1 MGERERGTPTWE
13 LVVRRV
19 RIVNPFRDGMV
30 TDFPAFGIGE
40 RNSTFAQDLV
50 APEGVSR
57 QRKGWEYVD
66 SGGVSTPLVFDVSV
80 FDGADVFTGD
90 AQVAATN
97 LNGIFRNK
105 FILSGFTRTVVTGAN
120 GNAYVHRTADS
131 GIAVATV
138 ATAAL
143 PRCVYNDELIICSQ
157 DGTTGIKRYS
167 GALFNTDTV
176 VTATRYVAGRSTA
189 EATTGLYAAQI
200 IPGSYVPLSQTTG
213 TNRGPLSSVRVL
225 ENINTTTLSLEGV
238 KATLTTAPS
247 SSSGATGSG
256 TAFPCVNVYSAGT
269 GTFTANTFVG
279 SGTKWSGG
287 GWGTVTSSDAL
298 LALRPTGT
306 TNAHLIA
313 SVTNATTLALTAT
326 DKTDTDINYA
336 ILRGCP
342 FKDAAAHKGS
352 FWGTGVAQYPNNVY
366 VGPPGWNLSFPPG
379 FVLPYDP
386 TVLPGSTNANDFLMD
401 SIAVPSA
408 YDGDLNVAILAS
420 PNPLLVLKRSAA
432 YGIFGSFPNFSVN
445 KIADGMGCID
455 IRSAISGPSGQFW
468 AGEDGIYAYVG
479 GRIIDLT
486 DGKINREWR
495 ALTRSFDYGVLDY
508 CTIGEVYDHLLVSIV
523 TSSGATNRCY
533 VYDLR
538 NKAWISRFTNHKA
551 RAFFSAPVSGE
562 RREAYWVGDSQQ
574 GRIMRSSTTLNAA
587 GIAKDADAT
596 SPRMQAWTGE
606 GLDADG
612 IVDSDSRMLDLSV
625 STNVFDVGAA
635 GATKLGVSVVT
646 GGSLEA
652 EASATKTLPDISSD
666 TVNAVDRTRYRTV
679 NTKGR
684 RHQVRV
690 DVNTLGT
697 DDPDTKV
704 EIHEIDVTFRGRRDR
719 S

>member
-13 LVVRRV
+13 LVVKRV

-40 RNSTFAQDLV
+40 RNSVFAQDLV
-50 APEGVSR
+50 APEGIAR

-66 SGGVSTPLVFDVSV
+66 SGGASTPLAFDVSV
-80 FDGADVFTGD
+80 FDGLDVFTGD
-90 AQVAATN
+90 ALVAATN

-176 VTATRYVAGRSTA
+176 VTVAGYTAGRSTMT
-189 EATTGLYAAQI
+189 ATTGLYAAQI
-200 IPGSYVPLSQTTG
+200 IPGSYVALSSTAG
-213 TNRGPLSSVRVL
+213 ANRGPLSSVRVL
-225 ENINTTTLSLEGV
+225 ENVSTTVLSIEGV
-238 KATLTTAPS
+238 KATLTAAAGG
-247 SSSGATGSG
+247 SGATGSG
-256 TAFPCVNVYSAGT
+256 VAFPCVNVYSAGT

-306 TNAHLIA
+306 SNAHLIA

-342 FKDAAAHKGS
+342 FKDAAAHNGS

-379 FVLPYDP
+379 FILPYDP

-432 YGIFGSFPNFSVN
+432 YGIFGSFPNFSVS

-495 ALTRSFDYGVLDY
+495 ALTRSFDYGVSDY
-508 CTIGEVYDHLLVSIV
+508 CTIGEIYNHLLVSIV

-551 RAFFSAPVSGE
+551 RAFFSSPVTGE

-574 GRIMRSSTTLNAA
+574 GRIMRSAVTLNAA

-652 EASATKTLPDISSD
+652 GASATKTLTDISSD
-666 TVNAVDRTRYRTV
+666 AVAAVDRTRYRTV
-679 NTKGR
+679 NAKGR